1 MGNRAILLI
10 LGILVLLIAVT
21 TIVGAIRHKIRSVGN
36 PLSKLD
42 LAIFDTYMSRI
53 QVWWILF
60 ALLACALIAGT
71 VTTVFF
77 FFFLSFWA
85 WREYTSTSSTKSDD
99 HNVLFLVAF
108 ICIPLQF
115 FLVGIN
121 DDWFTNVFGI
131 SSYQVFSILIPTYV
145 LFLIPA
151 GVAISGNPEL
161 FRERV
166 VNIQTG
172 LLFCVYALSFA
183 PALLTMHIENEQH
196 EETVTPAIFEGG
208 VEEKVLAPL
217 SQAIEGVIT
226 ESAASESAATGS
238 ASTES
243 EDAPQT
249 AQTENAEE
257 PKPETI
263 TDVLRKKPLRK
274 RITSERIC
282 LLCVLFFIVQMSDV
296 FQHLWSLFFRR
307 GVVAKRINM
316 NKTWGGVLAGAFSTA
331 LLTMGLGY
339 FLPLPKW
346 WQPLV
351 LGFCVSL
358 MGFFGS
364 ITFSAIK
371 RDREQRRAEEKRRN
385 NSKLYFP
392 DERVVLMAG
401 HNSFLD
407 RIDSLCFAAPIYYHL
422 VWIFV
427 NVDFNFF

>member
-21 TIVGAIRHKIRSVGN
+21 AIVGAIRHKIRSVGN

-53 QVWWILF
+53 QVWWVLF
-60 ALLACALIAGT
+60 GLLACAVIAGT

-77 FFFLSFWA
+77 FFILSLWA
-85 WREYTSTSSTKSDD
+85 WREYTSTSPTNPAD
-99 HNVLFLVAF
+99 HRTLFFVAF
-108 ICIPLQF
+108 FWAPLQF

-121 DDWFTNVFGI
+121 DEWFTGVFGI
-131 SSYQVFSILIPTYV
+131 SSYQIFSILVPAYA
-145 LFLIPA
+145 LFLLPA
-151 GVAISGNPEL
+151 GVAISGTPDL
-161 FRERV
+161 FRERI

-172 LLFCVYALSFA
+172 LLFCVYAMSFA
-183 PALLTMHIENEQH
+183 PALLTMHIPNERH
-196 EETVTPAIFEGG
+196 EETVTPAVFEGG

-217 SQAIEGVIT
+217 SQAIEGAIAEQAAP
-226 ESAASESAATGS
+226 ESDAAQEAAGAET
-238 ASTES
+238 
-243 EDAPQT
+243 D
-249 AQTENAEE
+249 EE

-263 TDVLRKKPLRK
+263 TDVLRRKPLRK
-274 RITSERIC
+274 QITSERIC
-282 LLCVLFFIVQMSDV
+282 LLCVFFFIVQMSDV

-307 GVVAKRINM
+307 GVIAKNINM

-331 LLTMGLGY
+331 LLTMGLRY

-351 LGFCVSL
+351 LGFAVSL
-358 MGFFGS
+358 MGFAGS

-371 RDREQRRAEEKRRN
+371 REREQRRAEEKRRK
-385 NSKLYFP
+385 SAKSYFP
-392 DERVVLMAG
+392 DERIVLLEG
-401 HNSFLD
+401 HNSVLD

-427 NVDFNFF
+427 NVDFRFF

>member
-21 TIVGAIRHKIRSVGN
+21 AIVGAIRHRIRGVGN
-36 PLSKLD
+36 PLSKVNM
-42 LAIFDTYMSRI
+42 AIFDTYMNRI

-71 VTTVFF
+71 VTTVFLF
-77 FFFLSFWA
+77 FILSFWA
-85 WREYTSTSSTKSDD
+85 WREYTSTSATKSAD
-99 HNVLFLVAF
+99 HRTLFFVAF
-108 ICIPLQF
+108 LWAPLQF

-121 DDWFTNVFGI
+121 DDWFANVFGI

-145 LFLIPA
+145 LFLLPA
-151 GVAISGNPEL
+151 GVAVSGNPEL

-196 EETVTPAIFEGG
+196 EETVTPAVFEGG

-217 SQAIEGVIT
+217 SQAIEGAIA
-226 ESAASESAATGS
+226 ESAAPVSDAETDLE
-238 ASTES
+238 TET
-243 EDAPQT
+243 APEEVQSP
-249 AQTENAEE
+249 NAEE

-263 TDVLRKKPLRK
+263 TDVLRQKPLRK

-282 LLCVLFFIVQMSDV
+282 LLCVFFFIVQMSDV

-307 GVVAKRINM
+307 GVIAKNINM

-331 LLTMGLGY
+331 FLTMGLGY

-358 MGFFGS
+358 MGFAGS

-371 RDREQRRAEEKRRN
+371 RDREQQRAAEKRRN
-385 NSKLYFP
+385 QTKLYFH
-392 DERVVLMAG
+392 DERVVLLAG
-401 HNSFLD
+401 QNSILD
-407 RIDSLCFAAPIYYHL
+407 RIDSLCFAAPVYYHL

-427 NVDFNFF
+427 NLDFKFF

>member
-21 TIVGAIRHKIRSVGN
+21 AIVSAIRHKIRSVGN
-36 PLSKLD
+36 PLSRLD

-53 QVWWILF
+53 QIWWILF
-60 ALLACALIAGT
+60 GLLACAVIAGT

-77 FFFLSFWA
+77 FFILSFWA
-85 WREYTSTSSTKSDD
+85 WREFTSISPTKSGD
-99 HNVLFLVAF
+99 HTTLFLAAF
-108 ICIPLQF
+108 LCAPVQF

-121 DDWFTNVFGI
+121 DEWFTNVFGF
-131 SSYQVFSILIPTYV
+131 SSYQVFTVLIPTYA
-145 LFLIPA
+145 LLLLPA
-151 GVAISGNPEL
+151 MVAISGDPDS

-172 LLFCVYALSFA
+172 LLFCIYALSFA
-183 PALLTMHIENEQH
+183 PALLTMHIENERH
-196 EETVTPAIFEGG
+196 DETVTPAIFEGG

-217 SQAIEGVIT
+217 SQAIEGALIEQT
-226 ESAASESAATGS
+226 AAAP
-238 ASTES
+238 
-243 EDAPQT
+243 EDAP
-249 AQTENAEE
+249 AAEGEPAEE
-257 PKPETI
+257 QKPETI
-263 TDVLRKKPLRK
+263 ADVLRQKPLRK
-274 RITSERIC
+274 QITSERIC
-282 LLCVLFFIVQMSDV
+282 LLCVFFFIVQMSDV

-307 GVVAKRINM
+307 GVIAKNINM
-316 NKTWGGVLAGAFSTA
+316 NKTWGGVLAGALSTA

-358 MGFFGS
+358 MGFAGS

-371 RDREQRRAEEKRRN
+371 RDREQQRADEKHRTN
-385 NSKLYFP
+385 PKHYLP
-392 DERVVLMAG
+392 DERTVLLTE
-401 HNSFLD
+401 HNSLLD

-427 NVDFNFF
+427 NFS